1 VKILKVLV
9 KCVYISS
16 HVSVLHRTLEGWIM
30 NKIRL
35 ETTAVKIRG
44 PTCNTEV
51 QHVYYK
57 RSFIVESTGYFYD
70 AVCSVM
76 YVASESV

>member
-1 VKILKVLV
+1 
-9 KCVYISS
+9 
-16 HVSVLHRTLEGWIM
+16 M